1 MGLSGF
7 GNTTTTA
14 PTSAIDPNDPWWEWY
29 YGQMWDEGE
38 GDDVDDTPT
47 GDPPVYP
54 DPPLP
59 GGGDPPI
66 GPTGP
71 TGPGPTGP
79 TGPGPTGPTGPHTP
93 TSQPP
98 IFGEPP
104 LGGGNYHQPFPP
116 IFPAPI
122 PPLPPINFPPL
133 LSPVP
138 ELPGLSDFEFEPPPT
153 IEHPPFGFY
162 DMEGGGAAGW
172 SEEVPMG
179 TQLDE
184 FVAGQVG
191 GPLFRALAPNR

>member
-7 GNTTTTA
+7 TTTTA
-14 PTSAIDPNDPWWEWY
+14 PTSAVDPNDPWWEWY
-29 YGQMWDEGE
+29 YGQMYGEGG

-47 GDPPVYP
+47 GDPPEWP
-54 DPPLP
+54 TGPLP
-59 GGGDPPI
+59 TGPGEPT
-66 GPTGP
+66 PTGP

-79 TGPGPTGPTGPHTP
+79 IGTPTTP

-104 LGGGNYHQPFPP
+104 LGGDYHQPFPP
-116 IFPAPI
+116 ILPPQI
-122 PPLPPINFPPL
+122 PPPPPINFPPL

-138 ELPGLSDFEFEPPPT
+138 ELPGLSDFEFAPPPT

-184 FVAGQVG
+184 FVSGQVG